1 MSEAAAQRHGP
12 SLRLDTWLFHA
23 RFCKTR
29 AVAKSFVERARVR
42 INGQP
47 TEKAHANVRVG
58 DVLTFAQGPLV
69 RVVKVAGL
77 GERRGPAA
85 EAQTLYEDL
94 APPPPKPERA
104 PSEKQAEWGERHGRP
119 TKRERRQTDRLRTI
133 D

>member
-1 MSEAAAQRHGP
+1 MNEPAVSQHGP
-12 SLRLDTWLFHA
+12 SLRLDKWLFHA

-29 AVAKSFVERARVR
+29 AVAQEFVERARVR

-58 DVLTFAQGPLV
+58 DVLTFAQGPIV
-69 RVVKVAGL
+69 RVVKIAGL

-94 APPPPKPERA
+94 APPPPRPPREETLSA
-104 PSEKQAEWGERHGRP
+104 AEWGERHGRP
-119 TKRERRQTDRLRTI
+119 TKRERRQTDKLRGV